1 MMEIR
6 ARWEDHKYACGY
18 DHSKPSVLGFLYHEG
33 EQLVRELV
41 CKVNGHKWIDD
52 SYAGPESG
60 SMDMYCER
68 CGLDF
73 HQILY

>member
-1 MMEIR
+1 MGLKVN
-6 ARWEDHKYACGY
+6 WEDYSFACGY
-18 DHSKPSVLGFLYHEG
+18 DREKPSVVKFIGHAIKQKTLET
-33 EQLVRELV
+33 V
-41 CKVNGHKWIDD
+41 CEIKGHNWEDH
-52 SYAGPESG
+52 SHAGPESG